1 MGIQYMVHPLLFLVG
16 GYVVAELYKKYATPE
31 EKRKWG
37 NFVNMHHGEAGVL
50 MTAVGMLTKSP
61 RLAATGI
68 GLLLH
73 DNKDQDK
80 WFKKIKN

>member
-1 MGIQYMVHPLLFLVG
+1 MVYPLLFLIG

-31 EKRKWG
+31 EKRKWE

-50 MTAVGMLTKSP
+50 MTAVGILTQSP
-61 RLAATGI
+61 RLAATGV

-73 DNKDQDK
+73 DYKDQDK
-80 WFKKIKN
+80 WFKKQ